1 MGKKLPLKTVSVP
14 EALEMLAEA
23 IKTGRGIKMQLVY
36 EFNGHS
42 KIHAIEQVPQPYPRP
57 IRHWIP
63 FWEDKKRWPDECVDW
78 DGRTR
83 EGYGL
88 IRFAN
93 HKPEQTDIMGHRV
106 AYLFAYKK
114 IEPGLVI
121 HHQCNNRLCV
131 NPAHLEAM
139 DRSKNATLGLAR
151 HHGIIDD

>member
-1 MGKKLPLKTVSVP
+1 MPLKSVSVP

-23 IKTGRGIKMQLVY
+23 ITTGRAIKMKLVY

-42 KIHAIEQVPQPYPRP
+42 KIHALEQIPQPYPRP

-83 EGYGL
+83 DGYGL

-93 HKPEQTDIMGHRV
+93 HKPEQTDIMSHRV
-106 AYLFAYKK
+106 AHLFARKK
-114 IEPGLVI
+114 IEMGLVI

-131 NPAHLEAM
+131 NPKHLEAM